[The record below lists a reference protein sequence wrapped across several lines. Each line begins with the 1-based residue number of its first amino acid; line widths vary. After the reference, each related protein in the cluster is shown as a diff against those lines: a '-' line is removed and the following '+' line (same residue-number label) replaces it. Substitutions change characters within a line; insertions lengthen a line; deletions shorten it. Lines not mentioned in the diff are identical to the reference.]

1 MASLDFD
8 AGNLLNPTKE
18 SGWGLMNPVEQEI
31 RAKMWDLRKRLRD
44 DPDACPIEWII
55 PTRLACS
62 QRPLRDHPTF
72 GGRRPLP
79 PEAMPLGPSV
89 GRARSI
95 SWDPIRDQSA

>member
-31 RAKMWDLRKRLRD
+31 RAKMWGLRKRLRD

-55 PTRLACS
+55 STRLDRLPVARWLRLS
-62 QRPLRDHPTF
+62 EEPRANHSTPRWGAQTIRGIGDRPRENDA
-72 GGRRPLP
+72 PL
-79 PEAMPLGPSV
+79 
-89 GRARSI
+89 
-95 SWDPIRDQSA
+95 